1 MSMTRCRGL
10 TFLIRERELVQI
22 SMKNTELQGSIKL
35 VNNYNM
41 KKRMEELIQTKGG
54 KAFFRELNKA
64 CIPFFFIAAIENT
77 EDRTEYFCE
86 TITPGTMGIRLSED
100 KFADHLKLQNHG
112 FTMVLDIDPSEKT
125 GNKSSGTVS
134 PTDKELKA
142 GKSDNVTTAAL
153 LDSMIRSL

>member
-1 MSMTRCRGL
+1 M
-10 TFLIRERELVQI
+10 IRERELVQI
-22 SMKNTELQGSIKL
+22 SMKNTELQRSRKL

-64 CIPFFFIAAIENT
+64 RIPFFFIAAIENT

>member
-1 MSMTRCRGL
+1 M
-10 TFLIRERELVQI
+10 IRERELVQI

>member
-1 MSMTRCRGL
+1 MY
-10 TFLIRERELVQI
+10 
-22 SMKNTELQGSIKL
+22 SIL
-35 VNNYNM
+35 
-41 KKRMEELIQTKGG
+41 
-54 KAFFRELNKA
+54 
-64 CIPFFFIAAIENT
+64 FIAAIENT